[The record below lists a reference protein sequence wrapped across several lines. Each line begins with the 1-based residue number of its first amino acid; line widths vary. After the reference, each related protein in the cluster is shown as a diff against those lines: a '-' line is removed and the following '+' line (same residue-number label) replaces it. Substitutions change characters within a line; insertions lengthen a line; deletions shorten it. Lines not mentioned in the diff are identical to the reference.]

1 MREGAGGLQSLHL
14 SRINMELKWP
24 KNEEHY
30 DPGKISW
37 LKFHSSPHHGL
48 LMRKILSA
56 AISNKMI
63 FSKNR
68 ECSYLLDNTEPSQ
81 QPYRIILSLQWNVC
95 SSHYGSFTM
104 VCSSE
109 VALFSS
115 WFFVF
120 FTLEITYKIGRR
132 ALCLLDSAFCPALV
146 LSKIHN
152 HGLVQKVITPWV
164 NSVFLSN
171 LQLWMV
177 RKFLLSSVHSLKLT
191 NTDQQN
197 RVWPEYRERVR

>member
-1 MREGAGGLQSLHL
+1 MFYYCRVAFTSTYVMREGAGGLQSLHL

-37 LKFHSSPHHGL
+37 LKFHSSPHHGSL
-48 LMRKILSA
+48 LRKILSI
-56 AISNKMI
+56 AILHKMI

-68 ECSYLLDNTEPSQ
+68 ECSCLLDDTEPSQ

-104 VCSSE
+104 VWSSE
-109 VALFSS
+109 VAPFNS

-120 FTLEITYKIGRR
+120 FTLEITDKIGRT
-132 ALCLLDSAFCPALV
+132 ALCLLDSAFCPAV
-146 LSKIHN
+146 RLSKIHT
-152 HGLVQKVITPWV
+152 HDLV
-164 NSVFLSN
+164 
-171 LQLWMV
+171 
-177 RKFLLSSVHSLKLT
+177 
-191 NTDQQN
+191 
-197 RVWPEYRERVR
+197 